1 MSARAGA
8 GATRAASLSPEDS
21 LRLNVLLENGPL
33 AIRIDEPSM
42 TLRALTP
49 EGEASVRLHPTT
61 GPERYLRAVREFLS
75 LKVLGAPGG
84 YPVYIRRW
92 TRMGQERDTR
102 SLERLLLLG
111 EPEAVVAVV
120 HAPGLT
126 DELARRAWW
135 AMPTPENAR
144 RMLLSPAVV
153 AGSMG
158 PVLAEYLL
166 EWLPFEQEHQAM
178 VEIVQLVLQ
187 PGLIGEEARL
197 GLWQKARQRNSY
209 YVGFLRALPRALP
222 EPPPPHPQAAAAAA
236 ALAGAAGATP
246 VGQALLELLSAQGQA
261 FLATVELA
269 LRRPADQPVVILLF
283 EAIEAYFAAL
293 RGGARAGE
301 REPQAAQA
309 RAAGWLAGEEA
320 GAPHGTRE
328 VAAALPEG
336 LRPQLQALLF
346 LAQVGEAML
355 DPIFGRTDAVGSVM
369 RRRLEPVTGP
379 LREALR
385 ALRP

>member
-8 GATRAASLSPEDS
+8 GATRAADLSPEDT
-21 LRLNVLLENGPL
+21 LRLSVLLENGPL

-61 GPERYLRAVREFLS
+61 GTERYLRAVREFLS

-92 TRMGQERDTR
+92 TRMGQERDER

-144 RMLLSPAVV
+144 RMLLSPAVA

-158 PVLAEYLL
+158 PVLAGYLL

-236 ALAGAAGATP
+236 ALAGGPGATP

-261 FLATVELA
+261 FLAG
-269 LRRPADQPVVILLF
+269 
-283 EAIEAYFAAL
+283 EAS
-293 RGGARAGE
+293 
-301 REPQAAQA
+301 
-309 RAAGWLAGEEA
+309 
-320 GAPHGTRE
+320 GAPPGTRE

-336 LRPQLQALLF
+336 LHPQLQALLF